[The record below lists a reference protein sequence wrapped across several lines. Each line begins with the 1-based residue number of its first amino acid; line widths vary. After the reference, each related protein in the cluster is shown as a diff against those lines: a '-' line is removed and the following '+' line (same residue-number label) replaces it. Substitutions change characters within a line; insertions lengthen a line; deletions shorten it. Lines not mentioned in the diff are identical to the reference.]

1 MGMNLIKMLTFYRKE
16 AFDITAEYVDP
27 TKLSP
32 GTPKELGVY
41 RIELPPQTEP
51 KKVKVKA
58 KLTVHGTFQIG
69 SAQLVEEEEYMETV
83 KEKREL
89 PPEEPK
95 ETPPKEEGE
104 GEAAAP
110 TDAPKEEEKKEE
122 KKEPEKKYEWVD
134 V

>member
-1 MGMNLIKMLTFYRKE
+1 MGKTAVVFPAGSMMNLIKMLTFYRKE

-41 RIELPPQTEP
+41 RIELPTQTEP

-58 KLTVHGTFQIG
+58 KLTVHGTFQIE
-69 SAQLVEEEEYMETV
+69 SAQLVEEEEYMETI

-89 PPEEPK
+89 PPEVPAEPPA
-95 ETPPKEEGE
+95 EDGAEVDS
-104 GEAAAP
+104 AAAAASP
-110 TDAPKEEEKKEE
+110 D
-122 KKEPEKKYEWVD
+122 
-134 V
+134 